1 MSRKSKQKKKGM
13 HPAAAAV
20 LFLVSTGIAARQF
33 FPSHVEQ
40 GFAAIGDALSSDV
53 DPDAEG
59 ETTDGETVDAIAW
72 KDLLAAHGSYDRA
85 REVRLAFVQVPDL
98 PPPAPIGESRPRPA
112 TKWDGQD
119 PPQLALGVVMV
130 SESARRAVL
139 GGNVVGVG
147 DEIAGGTVA
156 TIERG
161 KVTVTWQGRTLTY
174 DLSDDAPI
182 EFRPERDRR
191 LASKPASE
199 RANPTNPEVV
209 K

>member
-20 LFLVSTGIAARQF
+20 LFLVSAGVAMRQF
-33 FPSHVEQ
+33 FPSHMNE
-40 GFAAIGDALSSDV
+40 GLAAIGDALTGDA

-59 ETTDGETVDAIAW
+59 ETTDGEAVDAIAW
-72 KDLLAAHGSYDRA
+72 KDLLAVHGSYDRA
-85 REVRLAFVQVPDL
+85 HEVRLAFVQIPDL
-98 PPPAPIGESRPRPA
+98 PPPTPTGETRPRPA

-130 SESARRAVL
+130 SDQARRAVL

-147 DEIAGGTVA
+147 DAVAGGTVSS
-156 TIERG
+156 IERG
-161 KVTVTWQGRTLTY
+161 KVVVTWQGKTLTY
-174 DLSDDAPI
+174 DLQDDAPV

-191 LASKPASE
+191 LASKPATE
-199 RANPTNPEVV
+199 RTNATTPEVV